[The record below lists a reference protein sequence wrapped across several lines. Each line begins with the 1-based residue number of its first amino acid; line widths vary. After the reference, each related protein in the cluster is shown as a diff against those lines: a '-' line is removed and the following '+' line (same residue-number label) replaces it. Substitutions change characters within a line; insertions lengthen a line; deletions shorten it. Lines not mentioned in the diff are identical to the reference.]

1 MSKKQEEDQNQ
12 DENKEEEMK
21 LKKLS
26 EALDDE
32 ANDGIM
38 NLSTR
43 KILEMNLSILKELH
57 LDRET
62 TLEYLKKLKGYRY
75 IDEMKDLKY
84 GAFIRWIPITD
95 PDNLQLKYCGI
106 ICDIKITDNGVLIV
120 CKNFMHRCYSFIM
133 DKCLIFQ
140 KLTNQ
145 EQVIISA
152 LDHLEKEQ
160 NEKNQQ
166 KQQLLDMAKKSQKYN
181 QNFKEDHSVEDEE
194 SDDDLEEE

>member
-1 MSKKQEEDQNQ
+1 MLKKEEDQE
-12 DENKEEEMK
+12 DHDMK

-26 EALDDE
+26 DALDDE

-43 KILEMNLSILKELH
+43 KILELNLSILKELH

-84 GAFIRWIPITD
+84 GAFIRWIAITD

-133 DKCLIFQ
+133 DNCLIFQ

-152 LDHLEKEQ
+152 LDHLEKEL

-166 KQQLLDMAKKSQKYN
+166 KQKLLDMTKKSQKQANYN
-181 QNFKEDHSVEDEE
+181 QESDEDESD
-194 SDDDLEEE
+194 SDDI